1 MPTELISLFGGA
13 ITGFIFR
20 IIAAKAEE
28 SRARFDRMMKAID
41 KRDDSADKALKRDG
55 DIGKVVRQFIVISV
69 IFSIVIS
76 PFVMAILG
84 IPTYLEVDY
93 STGTSLFGLIGNEAT
108 NKAFVEISG
117 NLITA
122 EIRQCL
128 IAVTGFYF
136 GSASAS
142 NKS

>member
-1 MPTELISLFGGA
+1 MPTELISLIGGA
-13 ITGFIFR
+13 VTGFIFR
-20 IIAAKAEE
+20 LIAAKSEE
-28 SRARFDRMMKAID
+28 SRNRFNRMMKAID
-41 KRDDSADKALKRDG
+41 KSDESADKAAKRDG
-55 DIGKVVRQFIVISV
+55 DVGKAVRQFIVVSV

-93 STGTSLFGLIGNEAT
+93 NNGGSILGLIGEDVSS
-108 NKAFVEISG
+108 KAFVEISG
-117 NLITA
+117 NLITS

>member
-1 MPTELISLFGGA
+1 MGGA
-13 ITGFIFR
+13 ATGFIFR
-20 IIAAKAEE
+20 LIAAKSEE
-28 SRARFDRMMKAID
+28 GRNRFNRMMNAID
-41 KRDDSADKALKRDG
+41 KSDESADKALKRDG
-55 DIGKVVRQFIVISV
+55 DVGKIVRQFIVVSV

-93 STGTSLFGLIGNEAT
+93 NNGGSFLGLVGEDVSS
-108 NKAFVEISG
+108 KAFVEISG
-117 NLITA
+117 NLITS

-128 IAVTGFYF
+128 IAITGFYF

>member
-1 MPTELISLFGGA
+1 MPTELISLMGGA
-13 ITGFIFR
+13 FTGFIFR
-20 IIAAKAEE
+20 LIAAKAEE
-28 SRARFDRMMKAID
+28 SRNRFDRMMKAID
-41 KRDDSADKALKRDG
+41 KADQSADKAAKRDG
-55 DIGKVVRQFIVISV
+55 DVGKVVRQFIVVSV

-84 IPTYLEVDY
+84 IPTYMEVDY
-93 STGTSLFGLIGNEAT
+93 NNGGSVLGLLGEDSSA
-108 NKAFVEISG
+108 KAFVEISG
-117 NLITA
+117 NLITS

-128 IAVTGFYF
+128 IAITGFYF

>member
-1 MPTELISLFGGA
+1 VPTELISLMGGA
-13 ITGFIFR
+13 VTGFIFR
-20 IIAAKAEE
+20 LIAAKSEE
-28 SRARFDRMMKAID
+28 SKNRFNRMMKAID
-41 KRDDSADKALKRDG
+41 KSDESADKAAKRDG
-55 DIGKVVRQFIVISV
+55 DVGKLVRQFIVVSV
-69 IFSIVIS
+69 IFSIIIS

-93 STGTSLFGLIGNEAT
+93 NNGGSILGLIGEDVNS
-108 NKAFVEISG
+108 KAFVEISG
-117 NLITA
+117 NLITS

>member
-1 MPTELISLFGGA
+1 MGGA
-13 ITGFIFR
+13 ATGFIFR
-20 IIAAKAEE
+20 LIAAKSEE
-28 SRARFDRMMKAID
+28 SKNRFNRMMNAID
-41 KRDDSADKALKRDG
+41 KSDESADKASKRDG
-55 DIGKVVRQFIVISV
+55 DVGKMVRQFIVVSV

-84 IPTYLEVDY
+84 VPTYLEVDY
-93 STGTSLFGLIGNEAT
+93 NNGGSILGLIGQDVSS
-108 NKAFVEISG
+108 KAFVEISG
-117 NLITA
+117 NLITS

>member
-1 MPTELISLFGGA
+1 MPTELISLIGGA
-13 ITGFIFR
+13 VTGFIFR
-20 IIAAKAEE
+20 LIAAKSEE
-28 SRARFDRMMKAID
+28 SRNRFNRMMKAID
-41 KRDDSADKALKRDG
+41 KSDESADRAAKRDG
-55 DIGKVVRQFIVISV
+55 DVGKAVRQFIVVSV

-93 STGTSLFGLIGNEAT
+93 NNGGSILGLIGEDVSS
-108 NKAFVEISG
+108 KAFVEISG
-117 NLITA
+117 NLITS

>member
-1 MPTELISLFGGA
+1 MGGA
-13 ITGFIFR
+13 VTGFIFR
-20 IIAAKAEE
+20 IIAVKSEE
-28 SRARFDRMMKAID
+28 NKLRFDRMMQAID
-41 KRDDSADKALKRDG
+41 KADNSADRASKRDG
-55 DIGKVVRQFIVISV
+55 DVGKLVRQFIVVSV

-93 STGTSLFGLIGNEAT
+93 NSGGSLFGLIGADKAG
-108 NKAFVEISG
+108 KAFVEISG
-117 NLITA
+117 NLITS

-128 IAVTGFYF
+128 IAITGFYF

>member
-1 MPTELISLFGGA
+1 MPTELISLMGGA
-13 ITGFIFR
+13 ATGFIFR
-20 IIAAKAEE
+20 LIAAKSEE
-28 SRARFDRMMKAID
+28 GRNRFNRMMNAID
-41 KRDDSADKALKRDG
+41 KSDESADKALKRDG
-55 DIGKVVRQFIVISV
+55 DVGKIVRQFIVVSV

-93 STGTSLFGLIGNEAT
+93 NNGGSFLGLVGEDVSS
-108 NKAFVEISG
+108 KAFVEISG
-117 NLITA
+117 NLITS

-128 IAVTGFYF
+128 IAITGFYF

>member
-1 MPTELISLFGGA
+1 MGGA
-13 ITGFIFR
+13 ATGFIFR
-20 IIAAKAEE
+20 LIAAKSEE
-28 SRARFDRMMKAID
+28 GRNRFNRMMKAID
-41 KRDDSADKALKRDG
+41 KSDESSDKAAKRDG
-55 DIGKVVRQFIVISV
+55 DVGKIVRQFIVVSV

-93 STGTSLFGLIGNEAT
+93 NNGGSFLGLIGEDVSS
-108 NKAFVEISG
+108 KAFVEISG
-117 NLITA
+117 NLITS

-128 IAVTGFYF
+128 IAITGFYF

>member
-1 MPTELISLFGGA
+1 MPTELISLMGGA
-13 ITGFIFR
+13 VTGFIFR
-20 IIAAKAEE
+20 LIAAKSEE
-28 SRARFDRMMKAID
+28 SRNRFDRMMKAID
-41 KRDDSADKALKRDG
+41 KSDQSADKAGKRDG
-55 DIGKVVRQFIVISV
+55 DVGKVVRQFIVVSV

-93 STGTSLFGLIGNEAT
+93 NNGGSILGLIGEDVSS
-108 NKAFVEISG
+108 KAFVEISG
-117 NLITA
+117 NLITS

>member
-1 MPTELISLFGGA
+1 
-13 ITGFIFR
+13 
-20 IIAAKAEE
+20 
-28 SRARFDRMMKAID
+28 MMKAID
-41 KRDDSADKALKRDG
+41 KSDQSADKAGKRDG
-55 DIGKVVRQFIVISV
+55 DVGKIVRQFIVVSV

-93 STGTSLFGLIGNEAT
+93 NNGGSILGLIGEDVSS
-108 NKAFVEISG
+108 KAFVEISG
-117 NLITA
+117 NLITS

>member
-1 MPTELISLFGGA
+1 MPTELISLIGGA
-13 ITGFIFR
+13 VTGFIFR
-20 IIAAKAEE
+20 LIAAKSEE
-28 SRARFDRMMKAID
+28 SRNRFNRMMKAID
-41 KRDDSADKALKRDG
+41 KSDESADKAAKRDG
-55 DIGKVVRQFIVISV
+55 DVGKAVRQFIVVSV

-76 PFVMAILG
+76 PFVMALLG

-93 STGTSLFGLIGNEAT
+93 NNGGSILGLIGEDVSS
-108 NKAFVEISG
+108 KAFVEISG
-117 NLITA
+117 NLITS